1 MSGDARSSG
10 TRRTACGGFALAL
23 VLAPPGLALTA
34 ALDRV
39 DGAEDPQTL
48 PLLQREHVA
57 YLGSFAVPSE
67 DSVGNPLTYG
77 GHALGYHPGANSL
90 FFGCHDWY
98 QRLAEIS
105 VPPIGGTAT
114 VLQNCTDVTEGTL
127 SDVDPGDPNGVKLG
141 GHLVHDGRLI
151 STAFAYY
158 DADGTQVVT
167 HGVSS
172 SLDLSQTGDFDG
184 WYGFAGAVAYPRALA
199 GYMTP
204 IPAPWQP
211 LFGGPAFTGQGSLSI
226 VGNSSDGPAATVFDP
241 ADVGGGGVIPG
252 TTVLFYPIAHS
263 HPDFA
268 AKGSQLAG
276 MAFPRD
282 TRTVLFFGTR
292 AQCEYCY
299 GLPED
304 CVCVCSPYHGPHNH
318 YRHALWAYDADD
330 LLRVKNG
337 ELEPWEVMP
346 YATWELDDIDS
357 GDCASTRYGGA
368 TFDPEAGVLYVV
380 EDYGE
385 NPAVHAFRIDVHSV
399 PGLDPILVDGFES
412 GDTSAWSS
420 QSP

>member
-1 MSGDARSSG
+1 MG
-10 TRRTACGGFALAL
+10 
-23 VLAPPGLALTA
+23 
-34 ALDRV
+34 
-39 DGAEDPQTL
+39 GAESPQIL
-48 PLLQREHVA
+48 PLLLREHVV
-57 YLGSFAVPSE
+57 YLGSFDVPSE
-67 DSVGNPLTYG
+67 DGAGNPLTYG
-77 GHALGYHPGANSL
+77 GHALGYHPGADSL

-105 VPPIGGTAT
+105 IPPIGGTAT
-114 VLQNCTDVTEGTL
+114 VLQDCTDVTEGTL
-127 SDVDPGDPNGVKLG
+127 ADVDPGDPNGIKLG
-141 GHLVHDGRLI
+141 GHLVHDGSLI
-151 STAFAYY
+151 TSAFAYY
-158 DADGTQVVT
+158 DADSTQVVT

-172 SLDLSQTGDFDG
+172 SLDLSQTGNFDG
-184 WYGFAGAVAYPRALA
+184 WYGFTGAAAYPRALA

-226 VGNSSDGPAATVFDP
+226 VGNSSDGPSATVFDP
-241 ADVGGGGVIPG
+241 ADVGAGGAMPG
-252 TTVLFYPIAHS
+252 TTVLFHPIAHS

-304 CVCVCSPYHGPHNH
+304 CVCTCSPYHGPHNH
-318 YRHALWAYDADD
+318 YKHALWAYDADD
-330 LLRVKNG
+330 LLRVKSG
-337 ELEPWEVMP
+337 ELEPWEVLP
-346 YATWELDDIDS
+346 YATWELDDIDA

-368 TFDPEAGVLYVV
+368 TFDPEGGILYVV

-385 NPAVHAFRIDVHSV
+385 NPAVHAFRIDVHGG
-399 PGLDPILVDGFES
+399 PGPDPLFADDFES
-412 GDTSAWSS
+412 GDTSAWS
-420 QSP
+420 